1 MSDDSITSQSLQTYI
16 LGIYKEYIES
26 RAHIRRYLLAKL
38 NGGQQSTFRSV
49 FESFFIEFVRLFETT
64 KHLTSASKASPLKTS
79 INAWMEASYGVISNK
94 PKGEQVEHAKQ
105 GLSLADEWAEIL
117 HSEEIIRKSEL

>member
-1 MSDDSITSQSLQTYI
+1 
-16 LGIYKEYIES
+16 
-26 RAHIRRYLLAKL
+26 
-38 NGGQQSTFRSV
+38 
-49 FESFFIEFVRLFETT
+49 
-64 KHLTSASKASPLKTS
+64 
-79 INAWMEASYGVISNK
+79 MEASYGVISNK

>member
-49 FESFFIEFVRLFETT
+49 FESFFLEFVRLFETT
-64 KHLTSASKASPLKTS
+64 KHLTSASKASPLKIE